1 MDLGWWETKAL
12 ARIDIWSVSQVMSF
26 AWRLMSPTLNRCYF
40 WLVVDLPLWK
50 IWVRQLGWWN
60 SQSMEK
66 LKIKNVPNHQAVLP
80 FQAAWHPWF
89 FTPKKLGLMDVYPAL
104 KFDVFKRFWPHTHHT
119 PRSLCSI
126 PLILLVIFPNGSKK
140 KSINRYEPW
149 IMGKYFHTLL

>member
-104 KFDVFKRFWPHTHHT
+104 KFDVFKRFWPHTHLT
-119 PRSLCSI
+119 PKVFMLHSPYIVSHIPKWVQKKIYKSLWTM
-126 PLILLVIFPNGSKK
+126 NHG
-140 KSINRYEPW
+140 
-149 IMGKYFHTLL
+149 